1 MDIDH
6 ILSNFSLVM
15 PMGAPV
21 HLHLAEELKQ
31 RFPSFE
37 YLKTLYGLT
46 EVMLVSSYL
55 DPSALGDLEPGE
67 FQKTP

>member
-1 MDIDH
+1 
-6 ILSNFSLVM
+6 
-15 PMGAPV
+15 MGAPV
-21 HLHLAEELKQ
+21 HLRLAEELKQ

-67 FQKTP
+67 FQKKKIA